1 MDRFEENA
9 PAKVNL
15 TLRVLGRRA
24 DGFHEI
30 SSLAVFA
37 GIGDRLELAPGDDVT
52 LDVHGPFAE
61 EIGDGDNLVLKAAD
75 LFLQHFPESLGGAFR
90 LDKRLPV
97 AAGLGGGSADAA
109 AALRLLAVTNPGRAT
124 AGALAGMAKLL
135 GSDVAVCLS
144 MRPAVMRG
152 KGDELTFMTG
162 LPVLPAVLVNPGVRL
177 GAGEVYEARGAAL
190 LEKGG
195 ASCAGVPAAFATAD
209 DLVRHIRETG
219 NDLQSAAIKLAPAIA
234 GVCAVLTATQG
245 CQIAQMSGSGAT
257 CFGVYDNEAAAETA
271 VRKLAAAHPDWWVCA
286 TNLGGK

>member
-30 SSLAVFA
+30 SSLTAFS
-37 GIGDRLELAPGDDVT
+37 GIGDRLELDPGDDVT
-52 LDVHGPFAE
+52 LDVHGPFAG
-61 EIGDGDNLVLKAAD
+61 EIGDGDNLVLKAAG
-75 LFLQHFPESLGGAFR
+75 LFLQHSPESLGGAFH

-109 AALRLLAVTNPGRAT
+109 AALRLLAMTNPGRAST
-124 AGALAGMAKLL
+124 GALAGIAKLL

-144 MRPAVMRG
+144 MRAAVMRG
-152 KGDELTFMTG
+152 RGDELTFMTG

-177 GAGEVYEARGAAL
+177 GASEVYKALGAASVD
-190 LEKGG
+190 EGA
-195 ASCAGVPAAFATAD
+195 ASCADVPTAFATAD

-219 NDLQSAAIKLAPAIA
+219 NDLQFAATRLAPVIA
-234 GVCAVLTATQG
+234 DVRAALTATQG
-245 CQIAQMSGSGAT
+245 CQVAQMSGSGAT
-257 CFGVYDNEAAAETA
+257 CFGVYDHEAEADTAA
-271 VRKLAAAHPDWWVCA
+271 RDLAAAHPDWWVCA
-286 TNLGGK
+286 TSLGGR